1 MTTEV
6 LSERV
11 QVLLTRTER
20 QALEKLAATSERSL
34 SYVARKGIVK
44 MLKGAKP

>member
-1 MTTEV
+1 MTSEV
-6 LSERV
+6 LTERV

-20 QALEKLAATSERSL
+20 ESLEKLAAKEDRSL
-34 SYVARKGIVK
+34 SYVARACIVK